1 MPSRLTIEQQRLVE
15 ANVKLAYRWTER
27 QYQRDSSIPYDEILS
42 AAHMGLCLAAQ
53 RWEGRRS
60 RFSTY
65 AYACMRGE
73 LVGVR
78 QYHRAGKRTADVQ
91 PLQGNEIAEG
101 RSHGHAIEVR
111 DLIRR
116 AFEIATPS
124 ERRVLSLRLAGA
136 ETGEIAWRLKV
147 SRQYVV
153 SALRA
158 VGRRLRGETVEQT
171 PQRKCSCCRDRL
183 TRRLSGICRDCH
195 IASNQEN

>member
-91 PLQGNEIAEG
+91 PLQGNEIAKG
-101 RSHGHAIEVR
+101 RPPGHAAEVR
-111 DLIRR
+111 DLIR
-116 AFEIATPS
+116 
-124 ERRVLSLRLAGA
+124 
-136 ETGEIAWRLKV
+136 
-147 SRQYVV
+147 
-153 SALRA
+153 RA

-171 PQRKCSCCRDRL
+171 SQRKCSCCRDRL